1 MLIENKIGNLS
12 TMPVEGKSIDWL
24 MLEWYETRKKIIR
37 KWTSS
42 GRELALKL
50 LNANTELSE
59 GDVLLEE
66 ADKLTVISI
75 IPCDCIVI
83 QPNNVVE
90 TASLCYEIGNRHLP
104 LFYEDG
110 LLLTPSDTP
119 FFNWL
124 IKQGHEAK
132 IETRKLLQPLRT
144 TVAPHSIG
152 FSQDFVITAL

>member
-12 TMPVEGKSIDWL
+12 AMPFEGKSIDWL

-37 KWTSS
+37 KKTSS
-42 GRELALKL
+42 GRELSLKL
-50 LNANTELSE
+50 LNVNTELNE

-66 ADKLTVISI
+66 AGIVTVVSI

-83 QPNNVVE
+83 KPNNVVE

-104 LFYEDG
+104 LFYEEG
-110 LLLTPSDTP
+110 MLLTPLDIP
-119 FFNWL
+119 FYNWSL
-124 IKQGHEAK
+124 KQGYAAK
-132 IETRKLLQPLRT
+132 EEIRKLLQPLNT
-144 TVAPHSIG
+144 SVAPHNIG

>member
-37 KWTSS
+37 KKTSS

-50 LNANTELSE
+50 LNANTELNE

-66 ADKLTVISI
+66 ADTLTVISI
-75 IPCDCIVI
+75 ISCDCIVI
-83 QPNNVVE
+83 KPNNLLE

-104 LFYEDG
+104 LFYEG
-110 LLLTPSDTP
+110 EMLLTPSDTP

-124 IKQGHEAK
+124 IKQGYAAQT
-132 IETRKLLQPLRT
+132 ETKKLLQPLST
-144 TVAPHSIG
+144 TVAPHNIG

>member
-12 TMPVEGKSIDWL
+12 TMPVEEKSIDWL
-24 MLEWYETRKKIIR
+24 MLEWYETGKKIIR
-37 KWTSS
+37 KRTSS

-50 LNANTELSE
+50 LNANTELNE

-66 ADKLTVISI
+66 SNVLTVVSI
-75 IPCDCIVI
+75 IPCDCIVMK
-83 QPNNVVE
+83 PNAVLE

-124 IKQGHEAK
+124 IKQGYAAR
-132 IETRKLLQPLRT
+132 IETKKLLQPLRT

>member
-12 TMPVEGKSIDWL
+12 GMSVDDKSIDWL
-24 MLEWYETRKKIIR
+24 MLEWHETRKKIIR
-37 KWTSS
+37 KKTSS
-42 GRELALKL
+42 GRELSLKL
-50 LNANTELSE
+50 LNANTELNE

-66 ADKLTVISI
+66 AATLTVVSI

-83 QPNNVVE
+83 KPNSLLQ

-104 LFYEDG
+104 LFYEEG
-110 LLLTPSDTP
+110 QLLTPSDIP

-124 IKQGHEAK
+124 IKQGYAAQT
-132 IETRKLLQPLRT
+132 ETKKLLQPLNT
-144 TVAPHSIG
+144 TVAPHNIG

>member
-1 MLIENKIGNLS
+1 
-12 TMPVEGKSIDWL
+12 MPVEGKSIDWL

-37 KWTSS
+37 KKTVA
-42 GRELALKL
+42 GRELSLKL
-50 LNANTELSE
+50 LNANTELNE
-59 GDVLLEE
+59 GDILLNEPGV
-66 ADKLTVISI
+66 LTVVSI

-83 QPNNVVE
+83 KPNAVLE

-132 IETRKLLQPLRT
+132 KETRKLLQPLRT

>member
-12 TMPVEGKSIDWL
+12 SMSVDDKSIDWL
-24 MLEWYETRKKIIR
+24 MLEWHETRKKIIR
-37 KWTSS
+37 KKTSS
-42 GRELALKL
+42 GRELSLKL
-50 LNANTELSE
+50 LNANTELNE

-66 ADKLTVISI
+66 AATLTVVSI

-83 QPNNVVE
+83 KPNSLLQ

-104 LFYEDG
+104 LFYEEG
-110 LLLTPSDTP
+110 LLLTPSDIP

-124 IKQGHEAK
+124 IKQGYAAQ
-132 IETRKLLQPLRT
+132 IENRKLLQPLGT